1 MDYCARCQIL
11 TKGKCPVC
19 GRKTRQP
26 EATDPV
32 LFLMADNLRAD
43 MAEPVL
49 EANEI
54 PYARMGNLGAGLTM
68 YTSPAFETFRFYVP
82 YESLA
87 RAREVM
93 TETFGE
99 DREFMEHM
107 IPDPEAD
114 GEI

>member
-1 MDYCARCQIL
+1 MNYCPRCQIL
-11 TKGKCPVC
+11 TREKCPVC
-19 GRKTRQP
+19 GRRTRP
-26 EATDPV
+26 VEPTDPV

-82 YESLA
+82 YEILPK
-87 RAREVM
+87 ARELI

-99 DREFMEHM
+99 DREFMEHL
-107 IPDPEAD
+107 IPDPEA
-114 GEI
+114 GE